1 MIGIKEFIATII
13 TISIILCALFYTLAV
28 INNSYEEVARLKPYE
43 TKSKV
48 LEDRVEYLEDYL
60 KQQGYKF

>member
-1 MIGIKEFIATII
+1 MIGIKEFLATII
-13 TISIILCALFYTLAV
+13 TISVILCALFYTLAV
-28 INNSYEEVARLKPYE
+28 INNSYEEVVRLKPYE
-43 TKSKV
+43 TKAKV

>member
-1 MIGIKEFIATII
+1 MIGIKEFLATII
-13 TISIILCALFYTLAV
+13 TISVILCALFYTLTI
-28 INNSYEEVARLKPYE
+28 INNSYEEVERLKPYE

-60 KQQGYKF
+60 TQLGYKF

>member
-1 MIGIKEFIATII
+1 VIGIKEFIATII

>member
-1 MIGIKEFIATII
+1 VIGIKEFLATII
-13 TISIILCALFYTLAV
+13 TISVILCALFYTLAV
-28 INNSYEEVARLKPYE
+28 INNSYEEVVRLKPYE
-43 TKSKV
+43 TKAKV

>member
-1 MIGIKEFIATII
+1 VTGIKEFLATII
-13 TISIILCALFYTLAV
+13 TISVILCALFYTLAV
-28 INNSYEEVARLKPYE
+28 INNSYEEVVRLKPYE
-43 TKSKV
+43 TKAKV

>member
-1 MIGIKEFIATII
+1 VTGIKEFLVTII
-13 TISIILCALFYTLAV
+13 TICVILCALFYTLAV
-28 INNSYEEVARLKPYE
+28 INNSYEEVVRLKPYE
-43 TKSKV
+43 TKAKV